1 MSVTEGRWLKREEAA
16 EIAGVSVK
24 TIDKWI
30 RTKQLRAGKPSR
42 KITRIHTRDLD
53 DAMRRG
59 IIDDDEDDE

>member
-30 RTKQLRAGKPSR
+30 RTRRLIAGKPSR

-53 DAMRRG
+53 DAMRR
-59 IIDDDEDDE
+59 DDDENEDDE